1 MGAAFYLS
9 LYSKVLNCAV
19 LTTLSRQMRK
29 AEGGLQALATFVDQ
43 SGGKEFLID
52 DKLTLADIAIA
63 SVLGWLECRWPD
75 QGWQNKHP
83 RLNEYY
89 RRLDQ
94 RKTFAETRPS
104 AQTIT
109 DKVV

>member
-1 MGAAFYLS
+1 
-9 LYSKVLNCAV
+9 
-19 LTTLSRQMRK
+19 MRK

-63 SVLGWLECRWPD
+63 SVLGWLECRWPE
-75 QGWQNKHP
+75 QGWQKKHP

-89 RRLDQ
+89 KRLDQ